1 MKLTKS
7 KLKQLI
13 KEEIENN
20 APDEPLK
27 EYGGHSSAEY
37 QMKIT
42 NELLTKILNVLSQ
55 NAGPTEPTA

>member
-7 KLKQLI
+7 QLKQLI
-13 KEEIENN
+13 KEEIASN
-20 APDEPLK
+20 AQDDPLK

-42 NELLTKILNVLSQ
+42 NELLTKILDVLSQ
-55 NAGPTEPTA
+55 NAAPADPMD